1 MQTLDIIT
9 INLWDILISLVNLL
23 LIFLIVKRFLYRPV
37 KRVLEE
43 RQARIDAQYA
53 AAADAER
60 VALENK
66 NAWDEKIGTAEAEA
80 DAIIKNAT
88 DNAKYRAAQI
98 VDEANVKAE
107 AIARRAE
114 ADAALTRKNAEEG
127 IKREIVEVSSAIA
140 EKMLD
145 REINEEDHRDL
156 IDSFIDKMGND

>member
-23 LIFLIVKRFLYRPV
+23 LIFLIVKKFLYRPV

-53 AAADAER
+53 SAAEAER
-60 VALENK
+60 IALDNK
-66 NAWDEKIGTAEAEA
+66 NEWDEKIKTAEDEA
-80 DAIIKNAT
+80 DAIIKDAT

-98 VDEANVKAE
+98 VDEANTKAE

-114 ADAALTRKNAEEG
+114 ADAELTRKNAEEG

-140 EKMLD
+140 EKMLN
-145 REINEEDHRDL
+145 REINEEDHREM
-156 IDSFIDKMGND
+156 IDSFIDEMGK